1 MSKTS
6 YHFMNTSEAA
16 TLKYGGN
23 KYEMILAAANRA
35 REIKR
40 GKAPL
45 VRSQYGPVVTA
56 LMEIEQGKI
65 GPNYIKEGFANA
77 RAKRK
82 PNE

>member
-1 MSKTS
+1 MKSTR

-23 KYEMILAAANRA
+23 KYEMILAGANRA

-45 VRSQYGPVVTA
+45 VKSQYGPVVTA

-65 GPNYIKEGFANA
+65 GPEYLREGFAK
-77 RAKRK
+77 AKRNRDGSK
-82 PNE
+82 

>member
-1 MSKTS
+1 MSRVK
-6 YHFMNTSEAA
+6 YHFMNTSEDA

-23 KYEMILAAANRA
+23 KYEMVLAAANRA

-45 VRSQYGPVVTA
+45 VKTQYGPVVTA

-65 GPNYIKEGFANA
+65 GPDYIKEGFAK
-77 RAKRK
+77 AKR
-82 PNE
+82 NSR

>member
-1 MSKTS
+1 MSKVK
-6 YHFMNTSEAA
+6 YHFMNTSEDA

-40 GKAPL
+40 GKVPL
-45 VRSQYGPVVTA
+45 VKSQYGPVVTA

-65 GPNYIKEGFANA
+65 GPNYIKEGFAK
-77 RAKRK
+77 AKRNSK
-82 PNE
+82 

>member
-1 MSKTS
+1 MSRVK

-45 VRSQYGPVVTA
+45 VKSSYGPVVTA
-56 LMEIEQGKI
+56 LMEIEHGKI
-65 GPNYIKEGFANA
+65 GPEYIREGFEKAIRN
-77 RAKRK
+77 RNGSK
-82 PNE
+82 

>member
-1 MSKTS
+1 MSKVK

-23 KYEMILAAANRA
+23 KYEMVLAAASRA

-45 VRSQYGPVVTA
+45 VKSQYGPVVTA

-65 GPNYIKEGFANA
+65 GPNYIKEGFAK
-77 RAKRK
+77 AKR
-82 PNE
+82 NNT

>member
-1 MSKTS
+1 MSGVK
-6 YHFMNTSEAA
+6 YHFMNTSEDA

-23 KYEMILAAANRA
+23 KYEMVLAAANRA

-45 VRSQYGPVVTA
+45 VKTQYGPVVTA

-65 GPNYIKEGFANA
+65 GPDYIKEGFAK
-77 RAKRK
+77 AKR
-82 PNE
+82 NSR